1 MSGECTNV
9 CFAICKLLQVDVVS
23 NSFFFFTLFCHILLQ
38 GECTDHMM
46 GGNLSSTVCAD
57 ECEAFLM
64 YLFGAGDSTCNMDIY
79 KIKLLSTNVILQ
91 FSYHPVNFCL
101 MWFQT
106 DGN

>member
-1 MSGECTNV
+1 MYKRLFCNLQIIASRCGE
-9 CFAICKLLQVDVVS
+9 QQ
-23 NSFFFFTLFCHILLQ
+23 FFFSFFTLFCHILLQ
-38 GECTDHMM
+38 GERTDHMM
-46 GGNLSSTVCAD
+46 GGNLSSTVCTD

>member
-1 MSGECTNV
+1 MYKFLFCNLQIIASRCGE
-9 CFAICKLLQVDVVS
+9 QQ
-23 NSFFFFTLFCHILLQ
+23 FFFTLFCHILLQ

-101 MWFQT
+101 M
-106 DGN
+106 